1 MPQRYVVV
9 LLTAACT
16 TVCYIERVGFSV
28 AYSLV
33 ANRNHVDQATKGWV
47 LSAFYYGYALSQVP
61 GSSAAQR
68 YGGRRVITVAFLA
81 WTALSLLT
89 PSHPSSSSLTS
100 PSLLALL
107 LIRFLVGATQGF
119 IFPSIHTV
127 LALCIP
133 PHEKSRAVSL
143 TMSGMYLGAGAAM
156 SLMPAVAAG
165 EAPWGGPAAVFRWSA
180 GLGLMWV
187 VLWVRLF
194 SKDPPGGGGVGR
206 GNGGG
211 GGGGSSG
218 GDGNPL
224 SPRLPGSKHDL
235 LQEDNVKDSAIH
247 FRRCGQGMPSVLL
260 LHAAP
265 QSSSMFS
272 SALKRFAARGLHAV
286 AVDLP
291 NCGESSRSS
300 VELTIADVAEI
311 VLQAIQGLRFTHT
324 IDLIGHQT
332 GATVALQIASDLP
345 QVVRRVVLWGV
356 PMLGFMERGDVLRE
370 EPPDYDGDLEGTVAS
385 FLEKRYPYPVPWQLK
400 RGDVLREE
408 PPDYDGDLEGT
419 VATFLEKR
427 YPYPVPWQLKKIYP
441 YPVPWQL
448 KVRPR
453 GQEAKGRARG
463 GDVLRDEPPDY
474 GGDLEGTV
482 ATVLEK
488 RYPYP
493 VPWQL
498 KKEEIP
504 LPRALATQ
512 DVLDGISSRRRDE
525 QLKVQH
531 PSPSLLSPSSPPS
544 TSCPTLSSPHP
555 PTSTSTLPMPV
566 LCLAGD
572 GEPYQKATMKAALL
586 CKNGKYVNLGSAGS
600 DVVDEIPDD
609 YVAEVLSFL
618 LEPDIDGGV
627 GPGGAGGG
635 SGRAGGGVGRVG
647 ALGGAAQGERASWSI
662 QSEVV
667 AQDGGRKMSAAAG
680 VGGAGGIGGGGGGVG
695 GNQALRQGSLPSNL
709 GGGAGGGGG
718 GGAGGDGG
726 QSPRGEGDERR
737 SSSEKKRGL
746 LKGLFR
752 GKSGLQ
758 QQG

>member
-1 MPQRYVVV
+1 MGSARGFDVVKGYVD
-9 LLTAACT
+9 T
-16 TVCYIERVGFSV
+16 
-28 AYSLV
+28 
-33 ANRNHVDQATKGWV
+33 D
-47 LSAFYYGYALSQVP
+47 YGQ
-61 GSSAAQR
+61 
-68 YGGRRVITVAFLA
+68 
-81 WTALSLLT
+81 
-89 PSHPSSSSLTS
+89 
-100 PSLLALL
+100 
-107 LIRFLVGATQGF
+107 
-119 IFPSIHTV
+119 
-127 LALCIP
+127 
-133 PHEKSRAVSL
+133 
-143 TMSGMYLGAGAAM
+143 
-156 SLMPAVAAG
+156 
-165 EAPWGGPAAVFRWSA
+165 
-180 GLGLMWV
+180 
-187 VLWVRLF
+187 
-194 SKDPPGGGGVGR
+194 
-206 GNGGG
+206 
-211 GGGGSSG
+211 
-218 GDGNPL
+218 
-224 SPRLPGSKHDL
+224 
-235 LQEDNVKDSAIH
+235 IH

-311 VLQAIQGLRFTHT
+311 VLQAIQGLRFTST

-370 EPPDYDGDLEGTVAS
+370 EPPDYDGDLEGTVA
-385 FLEKRYPYPVPWQLK
+385 
-400 RGDVLREE
+400 
-408 PPDYDGDLEGT
+408 
-419 VATFLEKR
+419 TFLEKR
-427 YPYPVPWQLKKIYP
+427 YPYPVPWQLKVTTGGLEVGFVECCGVLWGGRLLGRLGVVLWGVPMLGFMERGDVLREEPPDNVGDLEGTVATFLEKRCP

-448 KVRPR
+448 KVRTMLCGVLCGAVR
-453 GQEAKGRARG
+453 DAVWCCAGCCVVLCGAVRAVACGVPG
-463 GDVLRDEPPDY
+463 GLWGVGMLRC
-474 GGDLEGTV
+474 GSQGHSSLEN
-482 ATVLEK
+482 
-488 RYPYP
+488 RYLRSLPMPLLFSACSLTAPASAVRTLIDMPQTYKP
-493 VPWQL
+493 LSWLTRVMAVRTLIDMLQTYERRPWL
-498 KKEEIP
+498 T
-504 LPRALATQ
+504 RAMAVV
-512 DVLDGISSRRRDE
+512 D
-525 QLKVQH
+525 H
-531 PSPSLLSPSSPPS
+531 AALLGS
-544 TSCPTLSSPHP
+544 
-555 PTSTSTLPMPV
+555 LPMPV

-572 GEPYQKATMKAALL
+572 SEPFQKATMKAALL
-586 CKNGKYVNLGSAGS
+586 CKNGRYVNLGSAGS

-609 YVAEVLSFL
+609 YVAEVLGFL
-618 LEPDIDGGV
+618 LEPDTDGGV

-635 SGRAGGGVGRVG
+635 SGRVGGGVGRVG

-680 VGGAGGIGGGGGGVG
+680 VGGGGGGGVGGGVG

-709 GGGAGGGGG
+709 GGGAGGGVGGGGGGEGG
-718 GGAGGDGG
+718 GGAGVDGG